1 MKKELIY
8 FAKRIYNAGLS
19 PATSGN
25 ISCIDEDNN
34 ILITTSGSAM
44 ADLCEENIVKIDF
57 RGLSLEENKKPSCEK
72 IMHIKIYEKRP
83 DIKAVIHSHSPAIT
97 AFAVSGF
104 NINEDVIMP
113 EFTLSFGKIPTSKYF
128 MPSTLELAEDVSDL
142 FKTNNAVLIR
152 NHGVIVG
159 AKTLK
164 EAFYSLESIQ
174 AYCKTYLYSKVLG
187 KIKTLNKSQIE
198 NLKNLNL

>member
-1 MKKELIY
+1 MIDDFIY
-8 FAKRIYNAGLS
+8 WTKRIYDAGLS

-25 ISCIDEDNN
+25 VSVIDDDNN
-34 ILITTSGSAM
+34 IFITTSGSAM
-44 ADLCEENIVKIDF
+44 ADITENEIVKIDF
-57 RGLSLEENKKPSCEK
+57 RGLSFEENKKPSCEK
-72 IMHIKIYEKRP
+72 FMHIKIYQNRP
-83 DIKAVIHSHSPAIT
+83 DIKAIIHSHAPIIT

-128 MPSTLELAEDVSDL
+128 MPSTLELANDVSEL
-142 FKTNNAVLIR
+142 FKTNNAVLMR
-152 NHGVIVG
+152 NHGVVVG
-159 AKTLK
+159 AKNLK

-187 KIKTLNKSQIE
+187 KIKTLNKKQIE
-198 NLKNLNL
+198 DLYKLNL

>member
-1 MKKELIY
+1 MKEEFIR
-8 FAKRIYNAGLS
+8 FAKKIYDSGLS

-25 ISCIDEDNN
+25 MSCLYEDK
-34 ILITTSGSAM
+34 ILITTSGSAFC
-44 ADLCEENIVKIDF
+44 DLSQNEIVEMDF
-57 RGLSLEENKKPSCEK
+57 RGISLEENKKPSCEK
-72 IMHIKIYEKRP
+72 FMHIKIYQNRP
-83 DIKAVIHSHSPAIT
+83 DIKAIIHSHSPAIT

-128 MPSTLELAEDVSDL
+128 MPSTMELANDVSEL
-142 FKTNNAVLIR
+142 FKNNNAVLMR

-159 AKTLK
+159 AKSLK
-164 EAFYSLESIQ
+164 EAFYSLEAIQ

-187 KIKTLNKSQIE
+187 KIKTLSKKQIQDL
-198 NLKNLNL
+198 NNLNL

>member
-1 MKKELIY
+1 MIND
-8 FAKRIYNAGLS
+8 FIFWSKRIYNAGLS

-25 ISCIDEDNN
+25 VSVLDIDNN
-34 ILITTSGSAM
+34 ILITTSGSAL
-44 ADLCEENIVKIDF
+44 ADISENEIVKIDF
-57 RGLSLEENKKPSCEK
+57 RGLPLEENKKPSCEK
-72 IMHIKIYEKRP
+72 FMHIKIYQNRP
-83 DIKAVIHSHSPAIT
+83 DIKAIIHSHSPIIT

-128 MPSTLELAEDVSDL
+128 MPSTLELADDVSEL
-142 FKTNNAVLIR
+142 FKTSNAVLMR

-159 AKTLK
+159 AKNLK
-164 EAFYSLESIQ
+164 EAFYALESIQ

-187 KIKTLNKSQIE
+187 KIKTLSKKQIE
-198 NLKNLNL
+198 ELNSLNL